1 MTPERLKQ
9 INRVYERAL
18 AVAPAQRSAYLE
30 EACAGDEALR
40 REVESLIGSSA
51 QAGPALEDESR
62 AREDEPHAR
71 EDESRARE
79 GQSRAR
85 ERRTQEPTPLE
96 VVPGRTML
104 GTYRILE
111 KIGAGG
117 MGTVYLAKD
126 ARLGRRVALKLLPAH
141 FARDEEL
148 VRRFELEARAASA
161 LNHPN
166 ILTVHE
172 IGEAEGRIFIVT
184 EFVEGRTLRERM
196 WEGSFTASDALDVCA
211 QVAGALQKAH
221 AGGII
226 HRDVKPENIMLD
238 EEGHVKV
245 LDFGIAKQLASVSL
259 VDTEA
264 PTNAR
269 VDTASGVVLGTT
281 TYMSPEQVRG
291 GELDGRTDVW
301 SLGCVLYEMLAG
313 RPPFEAKNFGDLVVA
328 ILHGE
333 PSPLADTSPESSE
346 EIESLLK
353 RALAK
358 RKDERFGSA
367 KEFQTELRRIKRQLD
382 LRAETVRDERLDATG
397 YLVSP
402 PDTAAAEPESKQLA
416 GREQTRAK
424 RPDAVTQQPPRQTTE
439 QRKQLTVLFAD
450 LAGFA
455 ALTEGQ
461 DAEDVSELMSALWP
475 LLDGVVEEHGGI
487 VDKHV
492 GETVIAL
499 WGVRGAREDDP
510 ERAVRAALAMQSAVA
525 DFIAANLQLSVV
537 LPQSAG
543 LPHDGSSVNEGG
555 DASRLM
561 RVGVSTGLV
570 LLGEVDTT
578 GELTVTGDPVRLA
591 ARLQHEAPPGGVL
604 ISHDT
609 YRHVRGVFDVHP
621 PETLKAG
628 GRTDPVQFYSVRRAK
643 QRAFRV
649 QTRGIEGVET
659 RMVGR
664 KSELRRLTDA
674 LEAVFEEQELQVISV
689 LGDAGLGKSRLL
701 YEFSNWVELLPDT
714 WYVFNGRAGESAQGL
729 PYALVRDVF
738 SFRFE
743 ILDSDP
749 PQVAREKLER
759 GMLSMCREVPE
770 AEMRMRAHFIGQLI
784 GFDYSSSP
792 HLSGIRDDARQVRD
806 RAFRYAAQFFADISR
821 AYPVVIYFDD
831 IHWADEGS
839 LDFIDHLTR
848 NCADARMMILCLAR
862 ASLLERRP
870 AWGEGRERHARLN
883 LQPLSKKESRQLF
896 EEILRRAHGVPA
908 ELREL
913 VVGGAEGN
921 PFYVEELIK
930 MFIDQRVI
938 VPGAESWVVDAS
950 RIGEV
955 HVPPTLTGVLQAR
968 LDRLTPEEKTD
979 LQRASIIG
987 RVFWSG
993 AVEHLGT
1000 AVTGAAAVVRA
1011 TERDPYV
1018 PPLPSGGAEMARV
1031 LESLRGKELIYR
1043 REASAFAGSREYI
1056 FKHALLRDVT
1066 YESVL
1071 KRDRRE
1077 YHRRAADWLARHSGG
1092 RVGEYA
1098 GLIAEHYER
1107 AQSAE
1112 DAAEWYGRAGRQ
1124 ARETYAP
1131 ETAIRF
1137 YRKALGFIPARA
1149 GTDEADDLAL
1159 HALRMEWYEGL
1170 GEVLRVQARYGEAVE
1185 AYQSMRAAA
1194 AVLQAT
1200 PAQARAW
1207 NEIALVQSSQGDNRA
1222 AFESTQRAEMLARSE
1237 VRGSGAVV
1245 ELARALNL
1253 QSQASSRLGDARA
1266 AMMLADR
1273 ALSLVED
1280 LGDAGRRVRADSQKS
1295 LGMAYH
1301 MLGLFEQAEE
1311 FKGLSLA
1318 IYRELGDRRSVGNLL
1333 NSLGETARL
1342 RGDYAKAFGRYAEA
1356 LQIAREIGNRNGE
1369 ILYLSNIGGTRVG
1382 LGEYAE
1388 AESDLRQTIELAT
1401 AAGYVGISENYR
1413 FLAEALTGQG
1423 RLTEA
1428 LEAARRA
1435 LELGREIEN
1444 QEHIAEAWRVL
1455 GLVASRS
1462 KSTVAVGVETRDAA
1476 ACFAQSLGVFAR
1488 IQMEAERART
1498 LRDWARHE
1506 LTQGDPERGRQFWG
1520 EALDA
1525 FRRLDMT
1532 LEVERMSA
1540 EIP

>member
-62 AREDEPHAR
+62 ARE
-71 EDESRARE
+71 

-85 ERRTQEPTPLE
+85 ERRMQEPTPLE

-537 LPQSAG
+537 STQSTG

-664 KSELRRLTDA
+664 KSELR
-674 LEAVFEEQELQVISV
+674 
-689 LGDAGLGKSRLL
+689 
-701 YEFSNWVELLPDT
+701 
-714 WYVFNGRAGESAQGL
+714 
-729 PYALVRDVF
+729 
-738 SFRFE
+738 
-743 ILDSDP
+743 
-749 PQVAREKLER
+749 
-759 GMLSMCREVPE
+759 
-770 AEMRMRAHFIGQLI
+770 
-784 GFDYSSSP
+784 
-792 HLSGIRDDARQVRD
+792 
-806 RAFRYAAQFFADISR
+806 
-821 AYPVVIYFDD
+821 
-831 IHWADEGS
+831 
-839 LDFIDHLTR
+839 
-848 NCADARMMILCLAR
+848 
-862 ASLLERRP
+862 
-870 AWGEGRERHARLN
+870 
-883 LQPLSKKESRQLF
+883 
-896 EEILRRAHGVPA
+896 
-908 ELREL
+908 
-913 VVGGAEGN
+913 
-921 PFYVEELIK
+921 
-930 MFIDQRVI
+930 
-938 VPGAESWVVDAS
+938 
-950 RIGEV
+950 
-955 HVPPTLTGVLQAR
+955 
-968 LDRLTPEEKTD
+968 
-979 LQRASIIG
+979 
-987 RVFWSG
+987 
-993 AVEHLGT
+993 
-1000 AVTGAAAVVRA
+1000 
-1011 TERDPYV
+1011 
-1018 PPLPSGGAEMARV
+1018 
-1031 LESLRGKELIYR
+1031 
-1043 REASAFAGSREYI
+1043 
-1056 FKHALLRDVT
+1056 
-1066 YESVL
+1066 
-1071 KRDRRE
+1071 
-1077 YHRRAADWLARHSGG
+1077 
-1092 RVGEYA
+1092 
-1098 GLIAEHYER
+1098 
-1107 AQSAE
+1107 
-1112 DAAEWYGRAGRQ
+1112 
-1124 ARETYAP
+1124 
-1131 ETAIRF
+1131 
-1137 YRKALGFIPARA
+1137 
-1149 GTDEADDLAL
+1149 
-1159 HALRMEWYEGL
+1159 
-1170 GEVLRVQARYGEAVE
+1170 
-1185 AYQSMRAAA
+1185 
-1194 AVLQAT
+1194 
-1200 PAQARAW
+1200 
-1207 NEIALVQSSQGDNRA
+1207 
-1222 AFESTQRAEMLARSE
+1222 
-1237 VRGSGAVV
+1237 
-1245 ELARALNL
+1245 
-1253 QSQASSRLGDARA
+1253 
-1266 AMMLADR
+1266 
-1273 ALSLVED
+1273 
-1280 LGDAGRRVRADSQKS
+1280 
-1295 LGMAYH
+1295 
-1301 MLGLFEQAEE
+1301 
-1311 FKGLSLA
+1311 
-1318 IYRELGDRRSVGNLL
+1318 
-1333 NSLGETARL
+1333 
-1342 RGDYAKAFGRYAEA
+1342 
-1356 LQIAREIGNRNGE
+1356 
-1369 ILYLSNIGGTRVG
+1369 
-1382 LGEYAE
+1382 
-1388 AESDLRQTIELAT
+1388 
-1401 AAGYVGISENYR
+1401 
-1413 FLAEALTGQG
+1413 
-1423 RLTEA
+1423 
-1428 LEAARRA
+1428 
-1435 LELGREIEN
+1435 
-1444 QEHIAEAWRVL
+1444 
-1455 GLVASRS
+1455 
-1462 KSTVAVGVETRDAA
+1462 
-1476 ACFAQSLGVFAR
+1476 
-1488 IQMEAERART
+1488 
-1498 LRDWARHE
+1498 
-1506 LTQGDPERGRQFWG
+1506 
-1520 EALDA
+1520 
-1525 FRRLDMT
+1525 
-1532 LEVERMSA
+1532 
-1540 EIP
+1540 

>member
-1 MTPERLKQ
+1 MTPERQKH
-9 INRVYERAL
+9 IKRIYEHAL
-18 AVAPAQRSAYLE
+18 GLTPAQRSAYLE
-30 EACAGDEALR
+30 EACAGDEELR
-40 REVESLIGSSA
+40 REVESLIASVAHDDASA
-51 QAGPALEDESR
+51 SGQARRRRESVPP
-62 AREDEPHAR
+62 EI
-71 EDESRARE
+71 
-79 GQSRAR
+79 
-85 ERRTQEPTPLE
+85 
-96 VVPGRTML
+96 VPGRTTL
-104 GTYRILE
+104 GAYRILE

-148 VRRFELEARAASA
+148 VRRFEQEARAASA

-172 IGEAEGRIFIVT
+172 IGEDAGRLFIVT
-184 EFVEGRTLRERM
+184 EFVEGRTLRELM
-196 WEGSFTASDALDVCA
+196 SEGAFSPTDALDVCA

-221 AGGII
+221 AGGIV
-226 HRDVKPENIMLD
+226 HRDVKPENLMLD

-245 LDFGIAKQLASVSL
+245 LDFGIAKQLASAPS

-264 PTNAR
+264 PTSAR
-269 VDTASGVVLGTT
+269 VNTASGVVLGTT

-291 GELDGRTDVW
+291 LELDGRTDIW
-301 SLGCVLYEMLAG
+301 SLGCVLYEMLAS
-313 RPPFEAKNFGDLVVA
+313 RPPFEEKNFGDLVVS

-333 PSPLADTSPESSE
+333 PPALSELCPDSTPEVE
-346 EIESLLK
+346 ALVG

-358 RKDERFGSA
+358 EKDERFQTA
-367 KEFQTELRRIKRQLD
+367 KEFQSELRRVRRLLE
-382 LRAETVRDERLDATG
+382 LRAETISAERQEAAGTI
-397 YLVSP
+397 VSP
-402 PDTAAAEPESKQLA
+402 PAPDPLA
-416 GREQTRAK
+416 LTRQQASPPKGGR
-424 RPDAVTQQPPRQTTE
+424 QQPEPSPAQPASSVRRSRQQTTE
-439 QRKQLTVLFAD
+439 QRKHLTVLFAD
-450 LAGFA
+450 LAGLA

-475 LLDGVVEEHGGI
+475 LLDDVVEEHGGT

-492 GETVIAL
+492 GETVVAL
-499 WGVRGAREDDP
+499 WGARGAREDDP
-510 ERAVRAALAMQSAVA
+510 ERAVRAALEMQHAATAFVA
-525 DFIAANLQLSVV
+525 SS
-537 LPQSAG
+537 LPQQQQVG
-543 LPHDGSSVNEGG
+543 PITEGG
-555 DASRLM
+555 GASTARLM

-570 LLGEVDTT
+570 LLGEVGAT
-578 GELTVTGDPVRLA
+578 GELTVTGDAVRLA
-591 ARLQHEAPPGGVL
+591 ARLQQEAHTGGVL

-609 YRHVRGVFDVHP
+609 YRHVRGVFDVDP
-621 PETLKAG
+621 PGTLKTS
-628 GRTDPVQFYSVRRAK
+628 GRAEPVQFYGVRRAK

-649 QTRGIEGVET
+649 HTRGVEGVET

-664 KSELRRLTDA
+664 KSELRRLTDT
-674 LEAVFEEQELQVISV
+674 LESVFEDGELHVVTV

-701 YEFSNWVELLPDT
+701 YEFSNWIELLPDN

-729 PYALVRDVF
+729 PYALLRDLF

-743 ILDSDP
+743 IQDSDP
-749 PQVAREKLER
+749 PQLAREKLER
-759 GMLSMCREVPE
+759 GMLSMCKGE
-770 AEMRMRAHFIGQLI
+770 AEAEVLMRAHFIGQLI
-784 GFDYSSSP
+784 GFDYSASP
-792 HLSGIRDDARQVRD
+792 HVSGIRDDARQVRD
-806 RAFRYAAQFFADISR
+806 RAFRYAARFFSDIAR
-821 AYPVVIYFDD
+821 DYPVVLYFDD
-831 IHWADEGS
+831 IHWADDGS
-839 LDFIDHLTR
+839 LDFIDHLAR
-848 NCADARMMILCLAR
+848 NCAHEPLMILCLAR
-862 ASLLERRP
+862 PSLLERRP

-883 LQPLSKKESRQLF
+883 LQPLSKKESRQLV
-896 EEILRRAHGVPA
+896 EEILRRAHGVPP

-930 MFIDQRVI
+930 MLIDQRVI
-938 VPGAESWVVDAS
+938 VPGADEWSVDAS
-950 RIGEV
+950 RLGEV
-955 HVPPTLTGVLQAR
+955 QVPPTLTGVLQAR
-968 LDRLTPEEKTD
+968 LDRLTPEEKTV

-987 RVFWSG
+987 RVFWDG
-993 AVEHLGT
+993 VVEHLGAGIT
-1000 AVTGAAAVVRA
+1000 SAVRRA
-1011 TERDPYV
+1011 TTREPFASPV
-1018 PPLPSGGAEMARV
+1018 PTGSADVGRV
-1031 LESLRGKELIYR
+1031 LESLRGKELVYR
-1043 REASAFAGSREYI
+1043 REASAFAGTREYI

-1077 YHRRAADWLARHSGG
+1077 YHRRAAEWLARHSGG

-1107 AQSAE
+1107 SQSAE

-1131 ETAIRF
+1131 ETAINY
-1137 YRKALGFIPARA
+1137 YRKALHFLDSA
-1149 GTDEADDLAL
+1149 GPSAGGGDDLAL

-1185 AYQSMRAAA
+1185 AYQAMRGAAES
-1194 AVLQAT
+1194 LQAA

-1222 AFESTQRAEMLARSE
+1222 AFESTQRAEMIARAE
-1237 VRGSGAVV
+1237 GHGSGAGV

-1253 QSQASSRLGDARA
+1253 QSQASSRLGDARS
-1266 AMMLADR
+1266 AMLLADR
-1273 ALSLVED
+1273 ALSLVDD
-1280 LGDAGRRVRADSQKS
+1280 LGDAGRRVRADCLKS

-1311 FKGLSLA
+1311 FKEMSLQLF
-1318 IYRELGDRRSVGNLL
+1318 RELGDRRAVGNLL

-1342 RGDYAKAFGRYAEA
+1342 RGDYRAAFGRYSEA

-1369 ILYLSNIGGTRVG
+1369 ILYFSNLGGTRVG

-1413 FLAEALTGQG
+1413 FLAEALVAQ
-1423 RLTEA
+1423 RRFAEA
-1428 LEAARRA
+1428 LAAALRA
-1435 LELGREIEN
+1435 LEVGREIEN

-1455 GLVASRS
+1455 GLIASRS
-1462 KSTVAVGVETRDAA
+1462 ASSVEVEGSTLTAA
-1476 ACFAQSLGVFAR
+1476 ACFTESLSIFTH

-1506 LTQGDPERGRQFWG
+1506 IERGDAERGRQLWD
-1520 EALDA
+1520 EARDS
-1525 FRRLDMT
+1525 FRRLRME
-1532 LEVERMSA
+1532 LEVEHMAKETPR
-1540 EIP
+1540 